1 MGLDIGTGFVK
12 VATKTRKIRFPSLIA
27 AGKHLDLESDGIPS
41 THVGYDAIPF
51 DKVKSMIIKTP
62 MYRGVPVVMS
72 DYIKLIKHSID
83 YIISDPK
90 GLLPKNSNRYDS
102 MVIVAGIPYN
112 AKEHAGK
119 IKKAVIESINPKS
132 FNLIFQAQGTLLHER
147 LSDGII
153 CHIGHGTTELMV
165 ITHNKVAYGKTI
177 RHGVGDISSAIHD
190 SKTSY
195 IENELFQKK
204 SPELTEHRGLL
215 ADSISDVLEKTII
228 DYPGIPV
235 ICAGGGA
242 LIPKLLD
249 EIKNDIITNIRIAKE
264 PIFGNAL
271 GMLLKAEKYD
281 SN

>member
-12 VATKTRKIRFPSLIA
+12 VATKTRKIRFPSIIA
-27 AGKHLDLESDGIPS
+27 AGKHLDLESSGVS
-41 THVGYDAIPF
+41 VHVGYDAVPF
-51 DKVKSMIIKTP
+51 DKVKSMTIKTP

-72 DYIKLIKHSID
+72 DYIKLIKHSIN
-83 YIISDPK
+83 YVIQDPK
-90 GLLPKNSNRYDS
+90 GLLPINSKYHS

-112 AKEHAGK
+112 AKEHAEK
-119 IKKAVIESINPKS
+119 IKKAVTEFIKPKS
-132 FNLIFQAQGTLLHER
+132 FNLMFQAQGTLFHEG

-153 CHIGHGTTELMV
+153 CHIGHGTTEIMV
-165 ITHNKVAYGKTI
+165 VNQDHVAYGKTV

-195 IENELFQKK
+195 INKELFQKK
-204 SPELTEHRGLL
+204 SPELTEHRRLL
-215 ADSISDVLEKTII
+215 AYSISDVLEKIII

-235 ICAGGGA
+235 ICAGGGS
-242 LIPKLLD
+242 LVPKLLD
-249 EIKNDIITNIRIAKE
+249 EIKNDTITHLRVAKE